1 MDGNEFGRDGML
13 SKLFLVT
20 HGNSNIHQLA
30 NTITK
35 TPEVF

>member
-1 MDGNEFGRDGML
+1 MVGNEFGRDGML

-20 HGNSNIHQLA
+20 NGNGNIHLLA

-35 TPEVF
+35 

>member
-20 HGNSNIHQLA
+20 HGNGNIHWIA
-30 NTITK
+30 NTIIPGNVK
-35 TPEVF
+35 